1 VYCPRPAAR
10 SFAVD
15 NSIFEQLSYCM
26 EKEPAFTE
34 VQSLELIQSMIN
46 KAKNR
51 FTENGHLY
59 LLWGWAVLICSITQF
74 ILIHFVHYERH
85 YLVWTLT
92 WLVVIYQMIYLYRR
106 EKKAKVKT
114 YTDDIIGFIW
124 MTFVVLM
131 FLFGFLFGNVMG
143 DEYYKFI
150 NPGFLALY
158 GMPTFLSGVILRF
171 RPLRIGGI
179 CCWALSVATTF
190 VPYDYQI
197 LMLGLGVAVA
207 WILPGYILKARYKKE
222 NA

>member
-1 VYCPRPAAR
+1 
-10 SFAVD
+10 
-15 NSIFEQLSYCM
+15 M

-74 ILIHFVHYERH
+74 ILLHFVHYSRH

-92 WLVVIYQMIYLYRR
+92 WLVVIYQMIYIYRR

-124 MTFVVLM
+124 ITFVILM

-143 DEYYKFI
+143 EEYYKFI

-179 CCWALSVATTF
+179 CCWVLSVAASY
-190 VPYDYQI
+190 VLYDYQ
-197 LMLGLGVAVA
+197 LLLLGLGVAIA

>member
-1 VYCPRPAAR
+1 
-10 SFAVD
+10 
-15 NSIFEQLSYCM
+15 M

-74 ILIHFVHYERH
+74 ILLHFVHYSRH

-92 WLVVIYQMIYLYRR
+92 WLIVIYQMIYIYRR

-124 MTFVVLM
+124 ITFVILM

-143 DEYYKFI
+143 EEYYKFI

-179 CCWALSVATTF
+179 CCWALSVAASYVF
-190 VPYDYQI
+190 YDYQ
-197 LMLGLGVAVA
+197 LLLLGLGVAIA

-222 NA
+222 NV

>member
-1 VYCPRPAAR
+1 
-10 SFAVD
+10 
-15 NSIFEQLSYCM
+15 M

-59 LLWGWAVLICSITQF
+59 LLWGWAVLVCSITQF
-74 ILIHFVHYERH
+74 ILLHIVHYQYH

-92 WLVVIYQMIYLYRR
+92 WLVVLYQMFYIYRR

-131 FLFGFLFGNVMG
+131 FLFGFMFGNVMG

-171 RPLRIGGI
+171 RPLRLGGI
-179 CCWALSVATTF
+179 CCWALSIVSSY
-190 VPYDYQI
+190 VSYDYQI
-197 LMLGLGVAVA
+197 LVLGLGVVIA

>member
-1 VYCPRPAAR
+1 
-10 SFAVD
+10 
-15 NSIFEQLSYCM
+15 M

-74 ILIHFVHYERH
+74 ILIHFVHYSRH

-92 WLVVIYQMIYLYRR
+92 WLVVIYQMIYIYRR

-124 MTFVVLM
+124 ITFVILM

-179 CCWALSVATTF
+179 CCWVLSVAASY
-190 VPYDYQI
+190 VLYDYQ
-197 LMLGLGVAVA
+197 LLLLGLGVAIA

>member
-1 VYCPRPAAR
+1 MYCPRPAIG

-15 NSIFEQLSYCM
+15 NFIFELLSYCM

-74 ILIHFVHYERH
+74 ILLHFVHYSRH

-92 WLVVIYQMIYLYRR
+92 WLVVIYQMIYIYRR

-124 MTFVVLM
+124 ITFVILM

-143 DEYYKFI
+143 EEYYKFI

-179 CCWALSVATTF
+179 CCWVLSVAASY
-190 VPYDYQI
+190 VLYDYQ
-197 LMLGLGVAVA
+197 LLLLGLGVAIA